1 MFSPTLRYSK
11 QVFVFQLV
19 ISCIIFA
26 LGVCIG
32 SFLHVLVY
40 RTVED
45 KEDWK
50 TGRSR
55 CDHCSYIIKWYDNI
69 PLLSFMLLGGR
80 CRKCHKPIAISHVAM
95 EVMVGALFVW
105 WYWAG
110 SVFFL
115 LVDQPF
121 TVLQPLFWLLIGTL
135 SLVIF
140 VADMKY
146 FIIPD
151 WAVAIMALATLAY
164 RVVLVQGGVMQ
175 QSDFIS
181 MLLASLGVGAFFW
194 FLRLATKGK
203 GMGFGDV
210 KLAPV
215 LALLVGW
222 PQVLVALMI
231 SVCSGAVIGSL
242 LLLLGKHKLKQ
253 PIPFG
258 PFLLLGSAVALV
270 WGDAIWGWYW
280 TQLLGM

>member
-1 MFSPTLRYSK
+1 MRVLI
-11 QVFVFQLV
+11 FQLV
-19 ISCIIFA
+19 VSLIIFA

-40 RTVED
+40 RTVEE

-55 CDHCSYIIKWYDNI
+55 CDHCSYIIRWYDNI
-69 PLLSFMLLGGR
+69 PLLSYLMLGGK
-80 CRKCHKPIAISHVAM
+80 CRKCHKPIAISHMAM

-110 SVFFL
+110 SFFFL

-121 TVLQPLFWLLIGTL
+121 TLRQPLFWLLIGTL

-151 WAVAIMALATLAY
+151 WAVIIMAVATLLY
-164 RVVLVQGGVMQ
+164 RIVLVGSGIMQ
-175 QSDFIS
+175 QIDFLA
-181 MLLASLGVGAFFW
+181 MLVAAIGVGAFFW
-194 FLRLATKGK
+194 FLRWITKEK
-203 GMGFGDV
+203 GMGLGDV

-215 LALLVGW
+215 LAMLVGW

-231 SVCSGAVIGSL
+231 AICSGALVGSL
-242 LLLLGKHKLKQ
+242 LLILGKHKLKQ

-258 PFLLLGSAVALV
+258 PFLLFGSALALI
-270 WGDAIWGWYW
+270 WGDLIWAWYW
-280 TQLLGM
+280 TQLLGV

>member
-1 MFSPTLRYSK
+1 MLI
-11 QVFVFQLV
+11 FQLV
-19 ISCIIFA
+19 VSLLIFA
-26 LGVCIG
+26 LGVCLG

-40 RTVED
+40 RTVEE

-69 PLLSFMLLGGR
+69 PLLSFILLRGR
-80 CRKCHKPIAISHVAM
+80 CRKCHKKIAISHMAM
-95 EVMVGALFVW
+95 ELMVGALFVW

-110 SVFFL
+110 SFFFL

-121 TVLQPLFWLLIGTL
+121 TLLQPLFWLLIGTL

-151 WAVAIMALATLAY
+151 WAVIIMAVATLLY
-164 RVVLVQGGVMQ
+164 RIVLVGSGIMQ
-175 QSDFIS
+175 QIDFLA
-181 MLLASLGVGAFFW
+181 MLVAAIGVGAFFW
-194 FLRLATKGK
+194 FLRWVTKEK
-203 GMGFGDV
+203 GMGLGDV

-215 LALLVGW
+215 LAMLVGW
-222 PQVLVALMI
+222 PQVLVALMVA
-231 SVCSGAVIGSL
+231 VCSGALVGSL
-242 LLLLGKHKLKQ
+242 LLILGKHKLKQ

-258 PFLLLGSAVALV
+258 PFLLLGSALALF
-270 WGDAIWGWYW
+270 WGDQIWAWYW
-280 TQLLGM
+280 TQLLGV